1 MDTYK
6 QQVPRLHYIL
16 TTERK
21 LKQQILKAVV
31 FLLDHAEL
39 QSEGKETEN
48 IKWIK

>member
-1 MDTYK
+1 MDAYK

-16 TTERK
+16 TTKRK
-21 LKQQILKAVV
+21 LKQPILKAVV

-39 QSEGKETEN
+39 QSEGRETEN